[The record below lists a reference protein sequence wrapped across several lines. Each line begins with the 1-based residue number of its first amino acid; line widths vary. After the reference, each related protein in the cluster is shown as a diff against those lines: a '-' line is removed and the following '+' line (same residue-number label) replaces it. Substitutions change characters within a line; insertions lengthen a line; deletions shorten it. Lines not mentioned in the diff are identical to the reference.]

1 MVPSHYHD
9 SVLKAEKVGLRA
21 GVFDSGVG
29 GLTVV
34 KSLLEHRLFSE
45 IIYFGDTARVPYG
58 VKDKNTIIRYSLEA
72 LEFFKNFDV
81 DIMIAACNSVSA
93 YAIQELR
100 QASTLQVSGVIEP
113 GVLALKNKALSKDAR
128 ILILGTRATIESKK
142 YERLLKKEGFT
153 HIESIA
159 PSLFV
164 PIVEEGLYEGS
175 VLETTIEHYFKGVKE
190 PDFIILGCTHF
201 PLIAP
206 AISRYFPH
214 ATLIHSGEAI
224 VEYLEQSRQM
234 TRRFDKTDLKLFAS
248 ENPDSLKKTAA
259 RWL

>member
-1 MVPSHYHD
+1 M
-9 SVLKAEKVGLRA
+9 RA

-34 KSLLEHRLFSE
+34 KSLLEHKTFSE

-72 LEFFKNFDV
+72 LEFFKNFEV
-81 DIMIAACNSVSA
+81 DIMITACNSVSA
-93 YAIQELR
+93 YAIDELK
-100 QASTLQVSGVIEP
+100 ASAPFKISGVIEP
-113 GVLALKNKALSKDAR
+113 GVLALTNRAKDTDAS
-128 ILILGTRATIESKK
+128 ILILGTRATVESQK
-142 YERLLKKEGFT
+142 YERLLKQAGY
-153 HIESIA
+153 HDIQALA

-164 PIVEEGLYEGS
+164 PIVEEGLFEGDI
-175 VLETTIEHYFKGVKE
+175 LETTIKHYFAGVKE

-201 PLIAP
+201 PLISG

-224 VEYLEQSRQM
+224 VEYLQEKHQM
-234 TRRFDKTDLKLFAS
+234 HTAFAKTELKLFAS
-248 ENPDSLKKTAA
+248 ENPDGLKKIAH
-259 RWL
+259 RWLYEN